1 MDPGTTVRPL
11 RDRAELLRT
20 LSLILRRVGP
30 GLTYRLVG
38 TGAALAQ
45 GVRLPTGDIDILVAR
60 RSDVDVCAAALAGFP
75 CLTAPVWLA
84 GPGQYYAR
92 FAIEG
97 IDVGFSTVERPVDTD
112 TVECMGS
119 GPWRH
124 YVDVAAREHLV
135 PAVVLELRL
144 VSELVRDRPD
154 RYRPLI
160 EHLRQHGGDL
170 DLLRRSMHDRGV
182 DPAIQRRIV
191 GQLGWHR

>member
-1 MDPGTTVRPL
+1 MRVRPI
-11 RDRAELLRT
+11 RDRAELLGT

-60 RSDVDVCAAALAGFP
+60 RSDVDRCAAALDGFP
-75 CLTAPVWLA
+75 CLTPPVWLP
-84 GPGQYYAR
+84 GPGQYYAT
-92 FAIEG
+92 FAVEG
-97 IDVGFSTVERPVDTD
+97 VEAGFSTVERPVETD

-119 GPWRH
+119 GPWKH
-124 YVDVAAREHLV
+124 YADVAWEEHLV
-135 PAVVLELRL
+135 PAVGLELRL

-170 DLLRRSMHDRGV
+170 DLLGRSMRDRGV
-182 DPAIQRRIV
+182 DPALRRQIV
-191 GQLGWHR
+191 DQLGRR